1 MVMEVS
7 VLGII
12 WNMDIR
18 ENSFTERVVK
28 HWDRLPWVLEESPA
42 PEMFKR
48 GVDVT
53 LGDTV

>member
-1 MVMEVS
+1 MEVS